1 MADLKL
7 PRINKVMISGRI
19 TNDLELKY
27 TPKGTAV
34 IRFTVACDRR
44 YKDESDTWQTATTF
58 LEVVAWTYLA
68 EQVNSQCHKGSAV
81 IVEGRLE
88 SRSYVDS
95 NNVNRKIWEI
105 IADNI
110 HMLEWKPK
118 GEASEAGSSDEAPFP
133 SEEAPHPQTKDD
145 VPF

>member
-7 PRINKVMISGRI
+7 PSINKVMISGRI
-19 TNDLELKY
+19 TNDLELKF

-34 IRFTVACDRR
+34 LKFTVANDRR

-58 LEVVAWTYLA
+58 IDVVAWTYNA
-68 EQVNSQCHKGSAV
+68 EHIAKNCHKGSAV

-88 SRSYVDS
+88 ARSYVDS
-95 NNVNRKIWEI
+95 NNVNRRIWEV
-105 IADNI
+105 IADQV
-110 HMLEWKPK
+110 HQLEWKPK
-118 GEASEAGSSDEAPFP
+118 GDAGQTDAEPPLP
-133 SEEAPHPQTKDD
+133 SEEPVHTQTAKDD